1 VGGKQTAAKEAHVDL
16 KRILTRILMCVLK
29 ERNEL
34 LTAIKTPPS
43 LEKLLVRKDLWQC
56 YSAAV

>member
-16 KRILTRILMCVLK
+16 QRILTRILMCVLK

-56 YSAAV
+56 YSPAV